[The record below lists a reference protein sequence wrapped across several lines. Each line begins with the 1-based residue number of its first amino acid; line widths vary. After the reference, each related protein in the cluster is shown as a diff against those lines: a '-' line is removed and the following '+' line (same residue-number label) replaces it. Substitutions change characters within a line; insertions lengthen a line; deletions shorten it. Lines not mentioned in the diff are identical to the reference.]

1 MDIILP
7 LEVCKN
13 LTTLEHLH
21 ALSIQKHVENVVMTQ
36 TDASHMSTHQ
46 LKRLATLLKNQ
57 NQHMIQL
64 RDTLFAQQT
73 KVRV

>member
-13 LTTLEHLH
+13 LTTLQHLP
-21 ALSIQKHVENVVMTQ
+21 ALSIQKHVENVVKTQ
-36 TDASHMSTHQ
+36 RDASHMSTHQ